1 MNLPMRNILA
11 AAHEPLLQISNL
23 QVGFSTRNGHLEA
36 VRGIDL
42 HLSRGEVLGVVGE
55 SGSGKSLSMLAA
67 LGLQAR
73 NATVGGSVLFK
84 KQQLVGLPRKNLR
97 ALRGGQIG
105 MIFQDPLSSLNP
117 VMKVGD
123 QIREM
128 LFLHRRGLSQAM
140 ATERVLEL
148 LRLVAIPEPERRLS
162 QYPHEFS
169 GGMRQRVMI
178 AMAVANNPE
187 LLVAD
192 EPTTALDVTVQA
204 QIMQMLRELKDR
216 LGLALILITHDLG
229 VVAGHADRVVVISAG
244 QVVEEAAVR
253 ELFANPR
260 HPYTRGLIA
269 SIPTLTSNSSK
280 LYSIPGAPPALGA
293 FAEGC
298 AFHPRCSFAQDI
310 CRKLDPPTVVIGQ
323 HRAACHFADSLP
335 PWQGRR
341 HGEAERPSRSEI
353 VGPGEAL
360 RDGNV
365 ALSVRNLSKVFPV
378 TGGILIRREIAEL
391 KAVDDVSFDL
401 ERGRTLGLVGESGC
415 GKSTLGRSL
424 LRLIEP
430 TSGSVYV
437 NGTDV
442 LSLDAKAMRDMRQ
455 HLQLVF
461 QDPYGSLHPRMLI
474 EDSIAEPLRITAMNR
489 LQRRERVEEM
499 LDLVS
504 LNAAHGKRYPHQLS
518 GGQRQR
524 VVIARALALKP
535 EILVLDEPVS
545 ALDVSVQAGV
555 LNLLKEI
562 QEKMGTAYVFVAHD
576 LSVVRHIS
584 HTVAV
589 MYLGR
594 FVEVAPTEILYGRP
608 LHPYSQALMSAVPV
622 ADPDLER
629 SRNQILL
636 KGEVPSPINPPSG
649 CPFRTRCFKAQDL
662 CAQLKPPLV
671 EIEAGHFAACHFP
684 APMEGMFAN

>member
-1 MNLPMRNILA
+1 MTAPVVNIRA
-11 AAHEPLLQISNL
+11 ASDEPLLQISNL
-23 QVGFSTRNGHLEA
+23 QVGFSTRNGNAQA

-55 SGSGKSLSMLAA
+55 SGSGKSLSMLAS

-73 NATVGGSVLFK
+73 NATVAGSVMFK
-84 KQQLVGLPRKNLR
+84 KQELVGLPRRNLR

-117 VMKVGD
+117 VMTVGN

-128 LFLHRRGLSQAM
+128 LLLHHRGLNRAM

-148 LRLVAIPEPERRLS
+148 LRLVAIPEPERRLH

-178 AMAVANNPE
+178 AMAVANNPD

-204 QIMQMLRELKDR
+204 QIMQMLRELKER

-229 VVAGHADRVVVISAG
+229 VVAGHADRVAVVYAG
-244 QVVEEAAVR
+244 QVVEEASVR

-269 SIPTLTSNSSK
+269 SIPKLTVSNTK

-293 FAEGC
+293 IAEGC
-298 AFHPRCSFAQDI
+298 SFHPRCSFAQEI
-310 CRKLDPPTVVIGQ
+310 CRNIAPPTIVLGR
-323 HRAACHFADSLP
+323 HRAACHFAAELP
-335 PWQGRR
+335 PWQGTSQIDA
-341 HGEAERPSRSEI
+341 AEPPRVPEI
-353 VGPGEAL
+353 IEGPQV
-360 RDGNV
+360 RQDDIV

-378 TGGILIRREIAEL
+378 TGGILIRRQVAEL

-401 ERGRTLGLVGESGC
+401 QRGKTLGLVGESGC

-430 TSGSVYV
+430 TSGSVHV
-437 NGTDV
+437 NGTD
-442 LSLDAKAMRDMRQ
+442 LISLDAASMRRMRQ
-455 HLQLVF
+455 HVQLVF

-474 EDSIAEPLRITAMNR
+474 EDSIAEPLRITAMTR
-489 LQRRERVEEM
+489 SQQRERVGEM

-504 LNAAHGKRYPHQLS
+504 LNSAYGKRYPHQLS

-524 VVIARALALKP
+524 VVIARALALEP
-535 EILVLDEPVS
+535 EVLVLDEPVS

-562 QEKMGTAYVFVAHD
+562 QQKMGTAYVFVAHD

-594 FVEVAPTEILYGRP
+594 FVEVAPTEKLYARP

-622 ADPDLER
+622 ADPDIER
-629 SRNQILL
+629 SRQQIIL
-636 KGEVPSPINPPSG
+636 KGDVPSPVNPPSG
-649 CPFRTRCFKAQDL
+649 CPFRTRCFKAQEK
-662 CAQLKPPLV
+662 CGAVKPSLV
-671 EIEAGHFAACHFP
+671 EIEPSHYVACHFP
-684 APMEGMFAN
+684 APMDGVL